1 MFVLLQGLE
10 SLLLLYLEA
19 KIFHLGPYTSMS
31 PKLQFTEHQNHPQLQ
46 RRLKWERDE
55 EIKQI
60 QRKVEGKFRLIRT
73 DFALFYKALYCLQTQ
88 SPFGATVVTDLRAG
102 GWLVLPVRPC

>member
-1 MFVLLQGLE
+1 
-10 SLLLLYLEA
+10 
-19 KIFHLGPYTSMS
+19 MS
-31 PKLQFTEHQNHPQLQ
+31 PKLQFTEISKPPTTAE

-73 DFALFYKALYCLQTQ
+73 DFALYKSAILSADPESL
-88 SPFGATVVTDLRAG
+88 GATVVTDLRAG
-102 GWLVLPVRPC
+102 GWFGPVRPC